1 MSSQDTIPDNTLYQ
15 EYRDNSVHQ
24 SSVPEGPTITDKSF
38 SGKKEIDQLDESAS
52 CKTKEAVPRKAARQ
66 SEQHDAGI
74 KRLWDELKDLR
85 EQKKRLSI
93 QEDIVL
99 SRLYEAVGYMGKTS
113 QSSPPKSRKTLRW
126 ANSVDDRDSD
136 EDIRRSNKRA
146 RNSS

>member
-1 MSSQDTIPDNTLYQ
+1 M
-15 EYRDNSVHQ
+15 
-24 SSVPEGPTITDKSF
+24 
-38 SGKKEIDQLDESAS
+38 
-52 CKTKEAVPRKAARQ
+52 PRKAGKIFFPAHLLVLKNLVARQ

-74 KRLWDELKDLR
+74 KHLWDELKDLR

-99 SRLYEAVGYMGKTS
+99 SRLYEAVGYIGKTS

>member
-1 MSSQDTIPDNTLYQ
+1 
-15 EYRDNSVHQ
+15 

-52 CKTKEAVPRKAARQ
+52 CKTKEAVPRKAGKIFFPTHLLVLKNLVARQ

-85 EQKKRLSI
+85 EQKKRLYI
-93 QEDIVL
+93 QEDNVL
-99 SRLYEAVGYMGKTS
+99 SRLYEALGYMAKTS
-113 QSSPPKSRKTLRW
+113 QSRPSKSHKTLRW
-126 ANSVDDRDSD
+126 ANNVDDHDPD